1 MTSLEFKQ
9 IVLPLKNKLYR
20 FAMSFLKM
28 QADAEDVV
36 QDVMIKCWETIRE
49 PNKIENIEAFSMT
62 MVRNKSLDKLKKK
75 GRNYLQV
82 AEQFELAS
90 SSASPFEKTVESE
103 TISRIQ
109 TLIKTLPENQRSVIV
124 LRDVEGFSYEE
135 ISEILDMNLSQV
147 KVNLHRGRKQVRTQM
162 IEINS
167 YGT

>member
-1 MTSLEFKQ
+1 
-9 IVLPLKNKLYR
+9 
-20 FAMSFLKM
+20 
-28 QADAEDVV
+28 
-36 QDVMIKCWETIRE
+36 
-49 PNKIENIEAFSMT
+49 MT